1 MSKDLNMEIIAEEI
15 IAWIRQK
22 LAATGGDKLIVSV
35 LGDPESVVAAV
46 LAVKAIGSENVYG
59 IVMPN
64 ARQGNIGYAYTI
76 LEAYN
81 IANVTLNYNNLAV
94 VYYDMLSSL
103 RGKLFKDYTRETIFS
118 LPNRI
123 KMTLLYAIAQSIPG
137 SRILSTLNL
146 TRRWI
151 GYTTLYG
158 DDFGTLAPL
167 AGLTN
172 TEVLEMERVLQLPPR
187 RPQSQYDCG
196 PSTKAD
202 ESTELGFSYSTLNS
216 YLREGQC
223 KDAVIKAKI
232 DQLHEATKY
241 KFEPMSFYPSPLPIL
256 ADDADA

>member
-15 IAWIRQK
+15 IAWIRQE
-22 LAATGGDKLIVSV
+22 LAATGGDKLVVSV

-64 ARQGNIGYAYTI
+64 AKQGNLGYAYTI

-81 IANVTLNYNNLAV
+81 IANATLNYNNLAV
-94 VYYDMLSSL
+94 VYYDMLNSL
-103 RGKLFKDYTRETIFS
+103 RGKLFKDYTRETIFN

-137 SRILSTLNL
+137 SRVLSTLNL

-172 TEVLEMERVLQLPPR
+172 TEVLEMESVLQLPPR

-202 ESTELGFSYSTLNS
+202 ESTELGFSYATLNS

-223 KDAVIKAKI
+223 KDAVLKAKI

-241 KFEPMSFYPSPLPIL
+241 KFEPMPFYPSPLPIL
-256 ADDADA
+256 ADDVDA

>member
-1 MSKDLNMEIIAEEI
+1 MNENANMESIAEEI
-15 IAWIRQK
+15 IIWLRQE
-22 LAATGGDKLIVSV
+22 LAATGGDKLVVSIM
-35 LGDPESVVAAV
+35 GDPESVVAAV

-64 ARQGNIGYAYTI
+64 GRQVTIGYAYTI

-81 IANVTLNYNNLAV
+81 IANATLNFNTLTVA
-94 VYYDMLSSL
+94 YYDMLDTL
-103 RGKLFKDYTRETIFS
+103 KGKLFKDYSRQAIFN

-123 KMTLLYAIAQSIPG
+123 KMTLLYAISQSIPG

-151 GYTTLYG
+151 GYTTLNG

-172 TEVLEMERVLQLPPR
+172 SEVLELESALQLPPR

-196 PSTKAD
+196 PSAKVD
-202 ESTELGFSYSTLNS
+202 ESAELGFSYETLNM
-216 YLREGQC
+216 YLREGMC
-223 KDAVIKAKI
+223 NDAAVKARI

-241 KFEPMSFYPSPLPIL
+241 KFNQMPFYSSPLPIL
-256 ADDADA
+256 ARDVKA